1 MASMRKVFAAKFDT
15 TQTDIDKMISQIGK
29 IESNNRNIR
38 QGERIGGGPGRGH
51 FQFETK
57 EGSGAFQTALNRLS
71 NRYEH
76 MGETV
81 PKWIDKARKSD
92 DARTLT
98 REQQEDVLLADLW
111 YKKGSDPLIKKAL
124 KTGVAKD
131 LWLQKHWAGAE
142 VGTKKYIE
150 KAAQW
155 DRHMGSV
162 AHAALEKS
170 KEPPKKKDIAQES
183 VIREE
188 RKASQGLTGMA
199 AFLEQ
204 ENKMR
209 LEQSRQAR
217 IDARKS

>member
-98 REQQEDVLLADLW
+98 REQQED
-111 YKKGSDPLIKKAL
+111 
-124 KTGVAKD
+124 

-150 KAAQW
+150 KEAQW